1 MVTLHTVTQM
11 HTHVS
16 IGSHLS
22 AYDACAVGGC
32 CTDGSDVNFLVV
44 ILSSR
49 QCKMLIMGEAGE
61 RTSLDI
67 F

>member
-1 MVTLHTVTQM
+1 MVTLHRVTQM
-11 HTHVS
+11 HTQVS

-22 AYDACAVGGC
+22 ACDARALGGC

-44 ILSSR
+44 ILSSH

-61 RTSLDI
+61 KTSLDI